1 MKANLKP
8 GTLQYKIIEFLTQ
21 HPDQGWDY
29 KEIAL
34 RLNRR
39 DESVSCSLSVL
50 EKKRLVRKIVDFNSR
65 AAKYYIY
72 NINLPISEPTV
83 PTFVEQEPSIQYNLT
98 QRLHKVRME
107 TEQLRREEEKL
118 VTTLEVLN
126 EFLR

>member
-1 MKANLKP
+1 MNTNLKP
-8 GTLQYKIIEFLTQ
+8 GTLQYKIIEFLAQ
-21 HPDQGWDY
+21 HPDQGWNY

-34 RLNRR
+34 GLNHPNK
-39 DESVSCSLSVL
+39 SVSCSLSVL

-65 AAKYYIY
+65 AAKYIY
-72 NINLPISEPTV
+72 NIELPISEPTV
-83 PTFVEQEPSIQYNLT
+83 PTFVEQEPSVQYNIM

-126 EFLR
+126 EFIA